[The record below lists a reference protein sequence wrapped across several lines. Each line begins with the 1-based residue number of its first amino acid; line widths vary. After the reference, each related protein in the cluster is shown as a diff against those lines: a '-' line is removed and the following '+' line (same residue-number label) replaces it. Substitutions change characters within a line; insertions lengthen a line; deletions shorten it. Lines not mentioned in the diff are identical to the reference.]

1 MAGVVSFHGAIDPY
15 VKPAE
20 VDAFTKEMN
29 DAKVDYQFVSYANAV
44 HAFSNP
50 GAGNNVAAGAAYN
63 ALADQRS
70 QKAMKQFF
78 EELTTKN

>member
-1 MAGVVSFHGAIDPY
+1 

-20 VDAFTKEMN
+20 VDAFEKEMN
-29 DAKVDYQFVSYANAV
+29 HAKVDYQFISYANAV
-44 HAFSNP
+44 HKFSNP
-50 GAGNNVAAGAAYN
+50 EAGDNVASGAAYN

-78 EELTTKN
+78 DELTANK